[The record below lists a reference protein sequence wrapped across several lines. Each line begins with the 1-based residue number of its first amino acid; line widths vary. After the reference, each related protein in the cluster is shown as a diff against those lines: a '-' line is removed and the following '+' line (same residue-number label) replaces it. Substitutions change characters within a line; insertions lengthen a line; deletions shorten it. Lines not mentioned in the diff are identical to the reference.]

1 MRAMSIIVCVNQK
14 ICEACILITNHTR
27 AFLKKT
33 IKSPCPHIKRS
44 RHAATTPN
52 HNKTILKNDADVNVS
67 IFFKNT
73 SNLIHFTVQCAPY
86 YIHRVF
92 FDTVCPKANHSCS
105 NSNIWTWQKWCKTGS
120 RSHSNLF
127 DKKGWGWGT
136 EAWCMQRQRQKG
148 RFLETQIR

>member
-27 AFLKKT
+27 AFLKKKQT
-33 IKSPCPHIKRS
+33 KALAHTLKE
-44 RHAATTPN
+44 AATLQQ
-52 HNKTILKNDADVNVS
+52 HQIIIKQFKKNDADVNVS

-105 NSNIWTWQKWCKTGS
+105 NSNI
-120 RSHSNLF
+120 
-127 DKKGWGWGT
+127 
-136 EAWCMQRQRQKG
+136 
-148 RFLETQIR
+148 